1 MKWNLVCSAVVPSP
15 RDVLPGVLLDPHH
28 LADLLLHLDDPH
40 HQESQQEC
48 GEKIC
53 VQRKQQDW
61 QIHFSQTSS
70 WQQETDHQNVRWEL
84 FKWETVLNIHFQFQ
98 WVLSFSSSLPGVL
111 STSRDWDMS
120 TSRTR
125 RTSELSTNTWCTF
138 QVQILRSN
146 QITY

>member
-28 LADLLLHLDDPH
+28 LADLLLHPDDPH

-61 QIHFSQTSS
+61 QIRFSQTSS
-70 WQQETDHQNVRWEL
+70 WQQEADHQNVRWEL
-84 FKWETVLNIHFQFQ
+84 FKWETVLNIHFNSSECCHSLLHCLESFPLPETGICLLQELGELQ
-98 WVLSFSSSLPGVL
+98 NCQPIRDVLFRYKFWG
-111 STSRDWDMS
+111 
-120 TSRTR
+120 
-125 RTSELSTNTWCTF
+125 
-138 QVQILRSN
+138 QIR
-146 QITY
+146 